1 MLTDAFRRVTSIDE
15 VIAALQAIDGALPDH
30 DGLKW
35 FNFLYLRV
43 TEAVRDDRAGW
54 QDRDYLERFD
64 VEFARL
70 YFEALAQQERN
81 PALVPPAWRP
91 LFERRTDAR
100 LARVQFAMAGMNAH
114 INRDLAVALRRMAD
128 TDGFTARGSARHADF
143 ERVNTVLERAEA
155 EFRQQLSVGLI
166 GTLDGALGSLDSLF
180 VMWNVRKAREAGW
193 TNGAVLWRLRRISKL
208 EREYLEKLDGTTGFA
223 GRGLLLP
230 QLA

>member
-70 YFEALAQQERN
+70 YFEALAQQERD

-114 INRDLAVALRRMAD
+114 INRDLAVALRRIAD
-128 TDGFTARGSARHADF
+128 TDGFARARQRPPRRLRARQHRARTRRSRVPPATVRRPDRHA
-143 ERVNTVLERAEA
+143 
-155 EFRQQLSVGLI
+155 
-166 GTLDGALGSLDSLF
+166 
-180 VMWNVRKAREAGW
+180 
-193 TNGAVLWRLRRISKL
+193 
-208 EREYLEKLDGTTGFA
+208 
-223 GRGLLLP
+223 
-230 QLA
+230 